1 MTSLVLDFDG
11 TMCHLFRNFDLKQ
24 TAHLLEKTMSRFDVA
39 FCAKQDVFD
48 VFEAIAA
55 QVPDVDTKRTAYLAA
70 DAVISEAEELAVKT
84 CVPIPGVEDFFL
96 RFAPANNYTIGI
108 ATNNS
113 ARCVRSFLARI
124 GCSAPA
130 VVGRAPDNP
139 ERLKPDPWSLSEVLR
154 LLNAQSSDS
163 IFVGDS
169 ANDRVCCDK
178 CGCTFVGMAST
189 AKKKERLLKLVP
201 SSMLVSD
208 FYELNDKLNAILH
221 TS

>member
-24 TAHLLEKTMSRFDVA
+24 TAVLLQKTMSRFGVV

-48 VFEAIAA
+48 VFAAIAA
-55 QVPDVDTKRTAYLAA
+55 QVPDVDAKRTAYLAA
-70 DAVISEAEELAVKT
+70 DAVISEAEDLAVKT

-96 RFAPANNYTIGI
+96 RLAPANKYNIGI

-113 ARCVRSFLARI
+113 ARCVRSFLTRI
-124 GCSAPA
+124 GCSAP
-130 VVGRAPDNP
+130 VVGRVPDNP
-139 ERLKPDPWSLSEVLR
+139 ERLKPDPWSLSEVLA
-154 LLNAQSSDS
+154 LLNAPSSDS

-221 TS
+221 SS